1 MGLFNFLKPKSI
13 NFSPNFKKSEY
24 DNWLD
29 FLSCGGTTQDWERL
43 KAVNGWHFRER
54 AVEKFERY
62 QNEVKLFSDRY
73 YKQLQ
78 EIENDWST
86 IYNLGAYTGQ
96 FADKLEQKC
105 LANIADYIEMRKIDR
120 KYGEKTA
127 TNIPA
132 FRRLAMLY
140 EKQGRFEEAVKV
152 CKHACSLG
160 MDERSRMARM
170 IKKAGRTATAAE
182 RKLLRDE

>member
-1 MGLFNFLKPKSI
+1 MGLFSFLKPKSI
-13 NFSPNFKKSEY
+13 NFSPNLKKSEY
-24 DNWLD
+24 ENLLD
-29 FLSCGGTTQDWERL
+29 YFECGGSSEEWERL
-43 KAVNGWHFRER
+43 KAVNGWCFRES
-54 AVEKFERY
+54 AAEKFERY
-62 QNEVKLFSDRY
+62 KNEVKLFSDRY
-73 YKQLQ
+73 YKQIQ
-78 EIENDWST
+78 EIEKDWSA

-96 FADKLEQKC
+96 LADKLEQKC

-140 EKQGRFEEAVKV
+140 EKQGRFEESVNV

-160 MDERSRMARM
+160 MDERSRMIRM

-182 RKLLRDE
+182 QKLLGDE